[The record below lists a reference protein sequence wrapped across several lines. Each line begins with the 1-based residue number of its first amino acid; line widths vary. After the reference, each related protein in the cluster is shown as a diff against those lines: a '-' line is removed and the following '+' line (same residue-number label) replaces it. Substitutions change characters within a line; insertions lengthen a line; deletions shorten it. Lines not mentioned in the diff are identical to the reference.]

1 MIGVKK
7 ILEEKKVADINMS
20 THKKKIEKL
29 DQVEIQ
35 KVSPMIQQGADD
47 ELFQKLFKIPE
58 SSYQDFKVK
67 HQAAKKA
74 GMHPLR
80 L

>member
-35 KVSPMIQQGADD
+35 RVSPMIQGADD
-47 ELFQKLFKIPE
+47 ELFQKLFKMPE
-58 SSYQDFKVK
+58 SSYQEFKVK
-67 HQAAKKA
+67 H
-74 GMHPLR
+74 
-80 L
+80 

>member
-35 KVSPMIQQGADD
+35 RVSPMIQGADD
-47 ELFQKLFKIPE
+47 ELFLKLFKMPE
-58 SSYQDFKVK
+58 SSYQEFKVK
-67 HQAAKKA
+67 H
-74 GMHPLR
+74 
-80 L
+80 

>member
-35 KVSPMIQQGADD
+35 RVSPMMQGADD
-47 ELFQKLFKIPE
+47 ELFQKLFKMPE
-58 SSYQDFKVK
+58 SSY
-67 HQAAKKA
+67 
-74 GMHPLR
+74 
-80 L
+80 

>member
-7 ILEEKKVADINMS
+7 ILEEKKVADINIS

-35 KVSPMIQQGADD
+35 RVSPMMQGADD
-47 ELFQKLFKIPE
+47 ELFQKLFKMPE
-58 SSYQDFKVK
+58 SSY
-67 HQAAKKA
+67 
-74 GMHPLR
+74 
-80 L
+80 